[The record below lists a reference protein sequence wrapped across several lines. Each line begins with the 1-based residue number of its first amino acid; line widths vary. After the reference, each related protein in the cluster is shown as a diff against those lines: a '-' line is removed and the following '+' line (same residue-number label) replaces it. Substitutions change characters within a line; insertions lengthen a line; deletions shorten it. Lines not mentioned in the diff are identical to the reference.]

1 MSNAAYKALE
11 RGKACNNCRRR
22 KIKCDGVRPT
32 CSQCRVRPPRSNIPC
47 EFELEP
53 IKSHQ
58 TPAQLLETI
67 QILQN
72 TRGHTA
78 AHDRSNHAW
87 GPPSPT
93 LLVRW
98 GMQWQWLLISRPFY
112 TVANPPNSFHSG
124 NAFSAAFGRL
134 TLAQEP
140 ALHVVGTLVDTFLE
154 AFTSRGYFFLE
165 PHNFRTSALLPLPF
179 GHPNRPAPSLLSVT
193 YLWGAV
199 LARAPLSPPYS
210 PDTFLQYAHQ
220 NLPRDIAGFELNPR
234 LLLHAI
240 QAQVLLSYYYLHI
253 ARPVEG
259 RSHASAAVSLA
270 LSAGLHSIAP
280 PHAQKLEAF
289 PEFPLRQTGP
299 LLSPPV
305 DPREASERINS
316 WWSVWVLNNYWVAAH
331 GSGSAI
337 PSGATIDT
345 PWPGSST
352 SGSTVMR
359 FLNGNEQETFS
370 PVALLAKATTLLER
384 TVAFSAHTTGP
395 PDTSSIASR
404 IQAFYAKLPPLP
416 GNGSK
421 PVIIAYLLADLAIV
435 RLHAPYANAV
445 STSPNPSRGA
455 VFAAAGR
462 IVANLSGLGMEDIK
476 VEPVVGI
483 ISATVATVYI
493 NELITLHN
501 ELDHRRR
508 AQYQEI
514 ELQLR
519 NLMNIMSVNASS
531 SPVTQHCLM
540 NVSMAYAAISRS
552 R

>member
-1 MSNAAYKALE
+1 MSNAADKALQRE
-11 RGKACNNCRRR
+11 KACSNCRRR

-67 QILQN
+67 QILQ
-72 TRGHTA
+72 TRVDTLQRMTGQTMPGVLLHQPYSSDGESSGSSYSSPGHFT
-78 AHDRSNHAW
+78 
-87 GPPSPT
+87 PSPT
-93 LLVRW
+93 DPTAS
-98 GMQWQWLLISRPFY
+98 I
-112 TVANPPNSFHSG
+112 
-124 NAFSAAFGRL
+124 
-134 TLAQEP
+134 QEP
-140 ALHVVGTLVDTFLE
+140 PLHVVGTLVDTFLE

-165 PHNFRTSALLPLPF
+165 PHTFRTSALLPLPF

-193 YLWGAV
+193 YLWGAI

-234 LLLHAI
+234 LHLHAI

-259 RSHASAAVSLA
+259 RSHAAAAVSLA

-280 PHAQKLEAF
+280 PHAGKSEAF
-289 PEFPLRQTGP
+289 PEFPLRQTGV
-299 LLSPPV
+299 LFSPPV

-337 PSGATIDT
+337 PSRVTIDT

-359 FLNGNEQETFS
+359 FLNGNEQETFN

-395 PDTSSIASR
+395 PDTSVFSSIASR

-493 NELITLHN
+493 NELTTLCN

-540 NVSMAYAAISRS
+540 NVSVAYAAISRS